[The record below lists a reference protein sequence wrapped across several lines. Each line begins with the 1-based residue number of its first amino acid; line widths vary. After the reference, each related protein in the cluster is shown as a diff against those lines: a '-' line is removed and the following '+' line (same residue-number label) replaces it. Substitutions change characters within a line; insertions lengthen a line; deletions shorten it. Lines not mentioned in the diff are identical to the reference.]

1 MRTRKVVGVLA
12 VIALAAVAIVP
23 AWAQEDKPPVDK
35 KAELAKLQARLREID
50 GQLWPLRGR
59 YSGDP
64 EIVKLRLAEIEAS
77 DKYDDAVVA
86 RVKEDPSGAK
96 FLAERDKAE
105 AAYRKLE
112 AQFRAITAEV
122 ERSPQVARAQQAER
136 KAWEEAQKARSKRDA
151 VVAAALKANPKAQEL
166 RKDVDAA
173 RRKYEDLR
181 KAVENLTREVTQE
194 PEVRAAEKK
203 LAEAR
208 AAREA
213 KLKAALEGSA
223 DLQAAQKVLQELGPK
238 QAQAEAKLKAVTTKA
253 ENNDDALALRKAAD
267 EAAKTADEKQA
278 AYEKPRDEKLSK
290 IDEYGALMKKR
301 EKADR
306 DAQREIDKQLSEIR
320 KKVDGEKD
328 VAAARGEAGK
338 ARREA
343 NSAKG
348 KYDAK
353 VRALIAA
360 DAESAEPTKLLK
372 QLSDARRQASNLRR
386 DIERGKEMAEADKAV
401 KDAEAALRQARAE
414 AAKKTDEQVAKDPKG
429 AELLE
434 QRAEIVKKIEDLK

>member
-1 MRTRKVVGVLA
+1 MRTRQVVVVLA
-12 VIALAAVAIVP
+12 GIALAALVAVP

-50 GQLWPLRGR
+50 GQLGSLRGR

-64 EIVKLRLAEIEAS
+64 EIVKLRLAEIEAG
-77 DKYDDAVVA
+77 DKYDGAVA
-86 RVKEDPSGAK
+86 GRVKEDPSGAK

-112 AQFRAITAEV
+112 AQFRAIAAEV
-122 ERSPQVARAQQAER
+122 ERSPQVARAKQAEK
-136 KAWEEAQKARSKRDA
+136 KASDEAQKARSKREA
-151 VVAAALKANPKAQEL
+151 VVAAALKANPKAEEL
-166 RKDVDAA
+166 RKDMDAA
-173 RRKYEDLR
+173 RREYEGLR
-181 KAVENLTREVTQE
+181 RAVDDLTRALTQE
-194 PEVRAAEKK
+194 PEVREAEKK
-203 LAEAR
+203 FAEAR

-223 DLQAAQKVLQELGPK
+223 DLQAAEKILQELGPK
-238 QAQAEAKLKAVTTKA
+238 QAEAEAKVKAVTAKA
-253 ENNDDALALRKAAD
+253 ESNDDALALKKAAD
-267 EAAKTADEKQA
+267 EAAKTAEEKQA
-278 AYEKPRDEKLSK
+278 AYEKLRDEKLAK

-306 DAQREIDKQLSEIR
+306 DAQREIDKQLNEIR

-328 VAAARGEAGK
+328 VAAPRQEAGK

-414 AAKKTDEQVAKDPKG
+414 ASKKTDEQVAKDPKG
-429 AELLE
+429 AGLLE
-434 QRAEIVKKIEDLK
+434 RRAEIVKKIEDLK